1 MPPHARAA
9 IDAPADQYR
18 SGPAKLGRHGSEP
31 RKTRGYRRSES
42 ARSKLWAEHQPDQ
55 SREDTHIQGDS
66 TSSGAHRL
74 HPLPSASVI
83 AALEGAEAKS
93 HTTTIWTGSPAPLR
107 RRRSPRHAESQK
119 VRSPQGPS
127 HFAWVPRC
135 SGMSLEAA
143 PGPGSRQE
151 QRRRRRQLRGAVAS
165 WRLRRV
171 NGQLVRVIARCVV
184 IVPRCRPGGKHEE
197 QSRRL
202 QRPNEMRLARLE
214 HDERALRAGCGVH
227 STRACDAP
235 A

>member
-143 PGPGSRQE
+143 PGAWEPPGAAEEATSVTRGGCFVAAASRE
-151 QRRRRRQLRGAVAS
+151 RATRAGHRPLRRHSAPVPARGQARGAVAS
-165 WRLRRV
+165 AAAPER
-171 NGQLVRVIARCVV
+171 NEAR
-184 IVPRCRPGGKHEE
+184 P
-197 QSRRL
+197 
-202 QRPNEMRLARLE
+202 AR
-214 HDERALRAGCGVH
+214 
-227 STRACDAP
+227 TR
-235 A
+235 